1 MTVPR
6 VGVDLVAL
14 ARARQLVEPNYRAIL
29 ERMLR
34 SEEIDEC
41 TRSGVLDASAVAGRL
56 AVKEAVFKLLRTRE
70 PVVPWHGIVVRGTPG
85 TWPEVHLS
93 GHAAELARHA
103 RLIAPVAVSVAHDG
117 DYAVGVATALAAHH
131 VQALLPLQTP
141 TIHARSIPM
150 SQSITTAFSDVKKWV
165 LSKHPERTDIPSDL
179 DLIETRLVDS
189 LSFIEFI
196 FVIEQASGRDID
208 TESLDLNQL
217 RTLEAIEQSFFD

>member
-6 VGVDLVAL
+6 VGIDLVPL
-14 ARARQLVEPNYRAIL
+14 ARARQLVEPNHRAIL

-70 PVVPWHGIVVRGTPG
+70 PVVPWHGIAVRATPG

-103 RLIAPVAVSVAHDG
+103 RLITPVAVSVAHDG
-117 DYAVGVATALAAHH
+117 DYAVGVATALAVHNDQAPTTASDTDHPREEH
-131 VQALLPLQTP
+131 PHVPVDHSSTHERQEVGLVQAP
-141 TIHARSIPM
+141 
-150 SQSITTAFSDVKKWV
+150 
-165 LSKHPERTDIPSDL
+165 
-179 DLIETRLVDS
+179 
-189 LSFIEFI
+189 
-196 FVIEQASGRDID
+196 
-208 TESLDLNQL
+208 
-217 RTLEAIEQSFFD
+217 